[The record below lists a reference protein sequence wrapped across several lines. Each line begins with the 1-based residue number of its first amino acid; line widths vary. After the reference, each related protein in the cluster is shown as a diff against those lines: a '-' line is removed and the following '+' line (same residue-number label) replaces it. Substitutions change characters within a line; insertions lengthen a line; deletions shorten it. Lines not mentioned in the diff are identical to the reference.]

1 MVLRA
6 LLFVATLSA
15 LAGSVAAQDLA
26 VVGLDGKAAVLSAAD
41 LAALPRARV
50 DLDAH
55 GERHRY
61 EGPLLI
67 EVLAKAGAPTGKAL
81 RGPAMANVVLV
92 EARDGYAVALGL
104 AEADPATRSNR
115 IILADRRD
123 GAALPA
129 DEGAYRLVIEGD
141 LRPARSA
148 RMVNRL
154 VVRRLGGGG
163 DGLEKGPHAG
173 DDGHPRAERE
183 GDRS

>member
-6 LLFVATLSA
+6 LFLAATFSA
-15 LAGSVAAQDLA
+15 LAAPVLAQDLA
-26 VVGLDGKAAVLSAAD
+26 VVGPEGKAIILSAAD
-41 LAALPRARV
+41 LAVLPRAAV
-50 DLDAH
+50 ELDAH

-81 RGPAMANVVLV
+81 RGPALADVVLV

-104 AEADPATRSNR
+104 AEADPATRRNR
-115 IILADRRD
+115 MILADRRD

-129 DEGAYRLVIEGD
+129 DEGPYRLVVEGD

-154 VVRRLGGGG
+154 VVRRLLGEG
-163 DGLEKGPHAG
+163 GLEKGARGG
-173 DDGHPRAERE
+173 DDGRPRADGE
-183 GDRS
+183 GHRR